1 MARCGRLKTCRRRNT
16 SSGSIHPGSG
26 SAPRTESRFQVGPV
40 FGHDSAG
47 WQCKAFVRKRSR
59 TAPISIPSAQWNV
72 SPVLKSSPSGKSSG
86 SSMAN
91 HLPLIPENTRM
102 EANGD
107 GAAFDISASDT
118 RTFLCRLTVTDQI
131 EQESLDVSIWG
142 SADGETWTKKP
153 LLKLPQ
159 QFYRGT
165 TKLILDLS
173 LRQETKFIRASWELN
188 RWGRVAPTPV
198 FVAGL
203 ELEEIPPMSR
213 ETPTARIA
221 LATK

>member
-1 MARCGRLKTCRRRNT
+1 
-16 SSGSIHPGSG
+16 
-26 SAPRTESRFQVGPV
+26 
-40 FGHDSAG
+40 
-47 WQCKAFVRKRSR
+47 
-59 TAPISIPSAQWNV
+59 
-72 SPVLKSSPSGKSSG
+72 
-86 SSMAN
+86 
-91 HLPLIPENTRM
+91 M
-102 EANGD
+102 EANGE
-107 GAAFDISASDT
+107 GAAFDISASPS

-142 SADGETWTKKP
+142 SPDGETWTKKP
-153 LLKLPQ
+153 LLRLPQ

-173 LRQETKFIRASWELN
+173 LRPEIKFIRARWELF
-188 RWGRVAPTPV
+188 RWGRVSPIPM

-203 ELEEIPPMSR
+203 DLEEIPPMSR

>member
-1 MARCGRLKTCRRRNT
+1 MSTL
-16 SSGSIHPGSG
+16 
-26 SAPRTESRFQVGPV
+26 
-40 FGHDSAG
+40 
-47 WQCKAFVRKRSR
+47 
-59 TAPISIPSAQWNV
+59 
-72 SPVLKSSPSGKSSG
+72 LGK
-86 SSMAN
+86 
-91 HLPLIPENTRM
+91 LDLIPVGMRL

-107 GAAFDISASDT
+107 GVAFDISTSPT
-118 RTFLCRLTVTDQI
+118 RTFLCRLIITDQI

-142 SADGETWTKKP
+142 SPDGETWTKKP

-165 TKLILDLS
+165 TKLVLDLS
-173 LRQETKFIRASWELN
+173 LRPETKFIRARWELN
-188 RWGRVAPTPV
+188 RWGRVAPTPM

-213 ETPTARIA
+213 ETPTTRIA

>member
-1 MARCGRLKTCRRRNT
+1 
-16 SSGSIHPGSG
+16 
-26 SAPRTESRFQVGPV
+26 
-40 FGHDSAG
+40 
-47 WQCKAFVRKRSR
+47 
-59 TAPISIPSAQWNV
+59 
-72 SPVLKSSPSGKSSG
+72 
-86 SSMAN
+86 MAN
-91 HLPLIPENTRM
+91 HLQLIPENTRM
-102 EANGD
+102 EANGE
-107 GAAFDISASDT
+107 GTAFDISACAT
-118 RTFLCRLTVTDQI
+118 RTFLCRLTVADQI

-142 SADGETWTKKP
+142 SADGTTWTKKP

-173 LRQETKFIRASWELN
+173 LRTDIRFIRAGWELN
-188 RWGRVAPTPV
+188 RWGRVAPMPM